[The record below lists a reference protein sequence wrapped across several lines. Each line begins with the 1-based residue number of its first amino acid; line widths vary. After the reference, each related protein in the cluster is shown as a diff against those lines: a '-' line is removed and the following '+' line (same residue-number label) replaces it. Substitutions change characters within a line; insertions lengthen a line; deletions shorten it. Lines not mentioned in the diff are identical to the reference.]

1 MVEWMLLNINQY
13 HIVVCL
19 HGRRSQCEEADLPNC
34 CSRKIAREQLC
45 TFSVRAH
52 SHMRTCSK
60 ERATVTY
67 SVTGHQ
73 ERLCRCVP
81 LTGSSNSGCLISCSY
96 FTLSHVPFFAVQ
108 HTQNT
113 LGYVWK
119 CVCMSLCLS
128 CVQPAFTGYLTCVSK
143 ASSQVLCNVDRILIS
158 CFADYEVSVNKHRQL
173 ALTGDI
179 E

>member
-1 MVEWMLLNINQY
+1 MSLCVYMAEGASERKLPCPT
-13 HIVVCL
+13 VVHVRL
-19 HGRRSQCEEADLPNC
+19 HVNSCAPPACAHTVTCALAARREL
-34 CSRKIAREQLC
+34 
-45 TFSVRAH
+45 
-52 SHMRTCSK
+52 
-60 ERATVTY
+60 TY

-73 ERLCRCVP
+73 EHLCRCVP

-108 HTQNT
+108 HTENT
-113 LGYVWK
+113 LEYVWK
-119 CVCMSLCLS
+119 CVCLSLCLS
-128 CVQPAFTGYLTCVSK
+128 CVQPAFTGYLTCISK

-158 CFADYEVSVNKHRQL
+158 RFADCKVSVSKHRQL